1 MATATSDKQKNE
13 DRLRS
18 SNESSQKTIRTL
30 ENRITSLQGDL
41 DLARSEMES
50 VHAEYEGYKVSSW
63 SNVYLAVQA
72 WEFLEHSSNVF
83 ISLEL
88 HCFR

>member
-50 VHAEYEGYKVSSW
+50 VHAEYEGYKVSSR
-63 SNVYLAVQA
+63 SYVY
-72 WEFLEHSSNVF
+72 
-83 ISLEL
+83 
-88 HCFR
+88 